1 MDFLAEFEAKINLAN
16 QSLQKFFAKKE
27 NHQRTVYDAM
37 EYSLFSGG
45 KRIRPVLCGACAE
58 LFGGD
63 IEEAM
68 PFACAVE
75 MIHTYSLIH
84 DDLPCMDDDDLRRG
98 KPTNHVVYGEAMAVL
113 AGDALLNCA
122 FETALNFSKSSPA
135 VTLEALKVIA
145 TLSGTEGMI
154 GGQVIDL
161 ESEGTEIDTVTLMA
175 MHICKTGALMMAAA
189 KAGAIVGGGTKED
202 VLNMEKFARYLGVAF
217 QIKDDILDVESTTE
231 ILGKPIGSDSENEKT
246 TFVTLYGLEQS
257 KKMLEDYTRMA
268 IETLEPYGEKA
279 DFLRGLADFLL
290 QRDR

>member
-16 QSLQKFFAKKE
+16 QSLQKYFVKQE
-27 NHQRTVYDAM
+27 NHQASIYDAM

-45 KRIRPVLCGACAE
+45 KRIRPVLCAACAE

-63 IEEAM
+63 PEEAM
-68 PFACAVE
+68 PFACAIE

-122 FETALNFSKSSPA
+122 FETALNHSKVSPA
-135 VTLEALKVIA
+135 VTVEALKIIGTMA
-145 TLSGTEGMI
+145 GTEGMI

-161 ESEGTEIDTVTLMA
+161 ESEGTAIDSVTLMA
-175 MHICKTGALMMAAA
+175 KHVCKTGALMMASA
-189 KAGAIVGGGTKED
+189 KAGALVGGGSKED
-202 VLNMEKFARYLGVAF
+202 VLNMENFARYLGVAF

-231 ILGKPIGSDSENEKT
+231 VLGKPVGSDDENEKT

-268 IETLEPYGEKA
+268 TDLLDEYGERA

-290 QRDR
+290 KRDR